1 MLILPIFLPIA
12 AGILLPIL
20 KPERKARRW
29 YVTAVSAVTAV
40 LAIAL
45 AAAPAG
51 AVTLFRITDELTV
64 SFAADK
70 ISLFFAA
77 VISITWLITAVY
89 SYEYMEHEGAEN
101 RFYGFYLA
109 TLGVLIGLSFASN
122 LVTLYLFFECVT
134 FAAVP
139 LVLHSLKK
147 EAVSAAL
154 KYLFYSVFGAL
165 MALFGVF
172 FIWHYSAG
180 HTFALGGVI
189 DPAAIAGHEKIFLAA
204 VFLTIIGFGTKAGM
218 YPMHGW
224 LPTAHP
230 VAPAPASALLS
241 GIIAKA
247 GIIAVVRVVYYTVG
261 TQYIAGTWVQIVW
274 MILGLVTVFMG
285 SIMAYKEDLL
295 KKRLAYSTVSN
306 ISYIMLGLACLTPA
320 GLVGALT
327 HVAAHAAAK
336 VTLFC
341 AAGSIILREGKT
353 CVSELEGIGK
363 RMPLTMWAFT
373 LASLSL
379 IGIPPFAGFVSK
391 WFIAVAA
398 VSGNYGVFSIL
409 IPAVLLVS
417 ALLTAGYL
425 LPPVI
430 SGFFPKKGYDYSQPK
445 TEAPPVMTVPM
456 LVLSIAGLLLGIFGQ
471 TLYDW
476 LSLIM

>member
-1 MLILPIFLPIA
+1 MLILPIFIPII

-20 KPERKARRW
+20 KPERKTRRW
-29 YVTAVSAVTAV
+29 YVTAVTAVTAV
-40 LAIAL
+40 IAV
-45 AAAPAG
+45 AAAAASDG
-51 AVTLFRITDELTV
+51 AVTLFRITEELTI

-77 VISITWLITAVY
+77 VICVTWLITAVY
-89 SYEYMEHEGAEN
+89 SYEYMEHEGAED

-165 MALFGVF
+165 LALFGVF
-172 FIWHYSAG
+172 FIWHFSAG
-180 HTFALGGVI
+180 HDFILGGVI
-189 DPAAIAGHEKIFLAA
+189 DPQAIAGHEKVFHAA
-204 VFLTIIGFGTKAGM
+204 VFLMIVGFGTKAGM

-261 TQYIAGTWVQIVW
+261 AEYIAGTWVQTVW
-274 MILGLVTVFMG
+274 MILALVTVFMG

-353 CVSELEGIGK
+353 HVSELEGIGK

-398 VSGNYGVFSIL
+398 VSGDYGAFSVL

-430 SGFFPKKGYDYSQPK
+430 NGFFPKKGYDYSQPK
-445 TEAPPVMTVPM
+445 TEAPPVMTAPM
-456 LVLSIAGLLLGIFGQ
+456 LLLSIIGLLLGVFGQ
-471 TLYDW
+471 ALFNW
-476 LSLIM
+476 LSLII